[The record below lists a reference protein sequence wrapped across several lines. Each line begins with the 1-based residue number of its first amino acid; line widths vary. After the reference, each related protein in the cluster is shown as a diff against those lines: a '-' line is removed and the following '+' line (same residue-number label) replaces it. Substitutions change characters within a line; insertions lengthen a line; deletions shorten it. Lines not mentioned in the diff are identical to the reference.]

1 MTAMILGDSL
11 SSPRAS
17 LKYLLLFSNLNK
29 LLSNT
34 KANKRKIIP
43 RRSPFLLKNPGTQG
57 LVLLSGMPDR
67 HATTPEARAWTAG
80 YISADQPE
88 PELKA

>member
-11 SSPRAS
+11 SSPPAT
-17 LKYLLLFSNLNK
+17 LKYLLLFSNINK

-34 KANKRKIIP
+34 EANKRKVIP
-43 RRSPFLLKNPGTQG
+43 RSSPFLPKNPGTQG
-57 LVLLSGMPDR
+57 LVLLSGMPDMN
-67 HATTPEARAWTAG
+67 ATTSEARTGTAG
-80 YISADQPE
+80 YISAGQPK